1 VATVFQL
8 ADKYHMEELKSA
20 MEKRLVENLSTA
32 NVVEMAAL
40 ADAYSAQGLRK
51 VAVSLCVELIA
62 REKSVIGSAEW
73 VKLRKENINLVADLL
88 EDALTMVREKFA

>member
-40 ADAYSAQGLRK
+40 ADAYSAQGLRLRFRC
-51 VAVSLCVELIA
+51 ASSSLLG
-62 REKSVIGSAEW
+62 RSQ
-73 VKLRKENINLVADLL
+73 
-88 EDALTMVREKFA
+88 